1 MAKVTIDDVARSAWE
16 STRPDSAPTYANLT
30 PEYRAKLIE
39 RAEAAIEGAYHEPS
53 ELFEVQVCQLADGRG
68 RMQVGSKKGD

>member
-39 RAEAAIEGAYHEPS
+39 RAEQAIEGQYHEPS
-53 ELFEVQVCQLADGRG
+53 DLFATQVCQLADGRG
-68 RMQVGSKKGD
+68 RMQIGSEKGD